1 MDGKTFA
8 KVAKDSKILNKVLT
22 TTDVDLAF
30 AKVKDKAA
38 RKINFSQ
45 FETGIEICAS
55 KRSET
60 FEQLVGQMIGNGG
73 PVYQGTKA
81 EAVKYHDDKS
91 LYTGVY
97 AHGGPSSVGGGTG
110 GVSDIS
116 QLCDRSAA
124 DVRGSNII

>member
-1 MDGKTFA
+1 M
-8 KVAKDSKILNKVLT
+8 
-22 TTDVDLAF
+22 
-30 AKVKDKAA
+30 
-38 RKINFSQ
+38 
-45 FETGIEICAS
+45 GIEILAS
-55 KRSET
+55 KRGET
-60 FEQLVGQMIGNGG
+60 FEELVGKMISQGG

-97 AHGGPSSVGGGTG
+97 ANGGPSSVGGIG

-124 DVRGSNII
+124 DVRGSKI